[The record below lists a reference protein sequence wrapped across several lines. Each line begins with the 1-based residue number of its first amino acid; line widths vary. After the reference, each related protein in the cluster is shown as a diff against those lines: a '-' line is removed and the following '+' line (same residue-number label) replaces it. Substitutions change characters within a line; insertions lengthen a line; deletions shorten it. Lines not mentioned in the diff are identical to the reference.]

1 MTIRI
6 DWEALE
12 RACKEIIE
20 TILFCL
26 PDAYKGTVYRV
37 GGPPEMI
44 ATRVTSGEIDKARK
58 IITWGL
64 PTRSDYNPP
73 GKPWSAYRDEPGRP
87 LEAMAWCV
95 ERQRSWT
102 AQDPRHDQRSV
113 RLQVAGIE
121 DDYHHM
127 EPVLIRKE
135 DLYLI
140 NRVNAEYPR
149 NFEGKVLW
157 ENSDYVVVAVIKIH
171 FRPKTIYIDSPET
184 KVINRL
190 SRALGTKLLSFQLR
204 QQSLEVM
211 KQLAEDRL
219 ESCNILADSLRN
231 VITKSGLILSL
242 IKQELGFLRLQ
253 WENVLLE
260 HSDKRLM
267 KTDAV
272 QALNVA
278 AMELEG
284 IAEDERRELIETQK
298 RFLGLSLPPERGENW
313 VRMQIQEKWE
323 ELLGKSP
330 VDEETRKEVNHR
342 IDQLKRSLY
351 LGKDPDILA
360 AHNKLPQDLK
370 DEWIHL
376 IYSNTDRV
384 DFQFLDR
391 LIYILQG
398 PSLGLPYQEKSRK
411 SLVRL
416 KGLAEIIGQ
425 LEEKTNAAL
434 RQVLNGRD
442 DALAL
447 MP

>member
-1 MTIRI
+1 LTIRI

-12 RACKEIIE
+12 RACKGIIE

-37 GGPPEMI
+37 GGPPGMI
-44 ATRVTSGEIDKARK
+44 ATRVTSGEIDDERK
-58 IITWGL
+58 IIIWGL
-64 PTRSDYNPP
+64 PARSDYNPP

-102 AQDPRHDQRSV
+102 SQDPRHDHRSV

-140 NRVNAEYPR
+140 NRANAEYPR

-157 ENSDYVVVAVIKIH
+157 EHSDYIVVAVIKIH

-190 SRALGTKLLSFQLR
+190 SRALGTELLSFQLR
-204 QQSLEVM
+204 QQSLEAM
-211 KQLAEDRL
+211 QQLAEDRL

-267 KTDAV
+267 KSDAV
-272 QALNVA
+272 HALNGAV
-278 AMELEG
+278 MELEG
-284 IAEDERRELIETQK
+284 IAEGEKRELVETQN
-298 RFLGLSLPPERGENW
+298 RFLGLYLPPERGENW
-313 VRMQIQEKWE
+313 IRMQIQEKWA
-323 ELLGKSP
+323 ELLAKNP
-330 VDEETRKEVNHR
+330 VDEESRKEVNHR

-360 AHNKLPQDLK
+360 AHNEIPEDLK
-370 DEWIHL
+370 NEWIDL

-391 LIYILQG
+391 LIYILRE
-398 PSLGLPYQEKSRK
+398 PSLDLPYQEKSKK

-416 KGLAEIIGQ
+416 KGLAEIIAQ

-442 DALAL
+442 DALT
-447 MP
+447 P